1 MRLIIVILILFT
13 QISFGQTWTK
23 GEIEDYCSNINKL
36 KSENDLIKVFYP
48 NMSAC
53 GGGLNGYYQGDKL
66 LFISSTYSAEL
77 GYSSKTVYFKD
88 NKTVKIIY
96 REHYAEW
103 GKYEEKY
110 PSDKYEW
117 NPDKMTYSD
126 TLYSISFSSPIS
138 FEKSSY
144 DKFIDN
150 QVDYELIKRLT
161 DCTEEMRNELGEVL
175 SQVDS
180 LKYITEM
187 PYMCRYELCGDN
199 LFWDVVQMRQG
210 VIELLI
216 DKLDDTTLTKA
227 NVVLFGGDYKVADIA
242 YVALKEIIQDI
253 PTFELLGVEFDKN
266 GCGYCSYWNHLNE
279 DFKNRL
285 EFKNAVKDW
294 YFKNKDNLIWIADN
308 KYTSCDCQAKHPNG
322 GHFEIKK

>member
-1 MRLIIVILILFT
+1 MRLIIVILIFLT

-23 GEIEDYCSNINKL
+23 SEIEDYCSKIDNL
-36 KSENDLIKVFYP
+36 KSENDLIEVFYP

-53 GGGLNGYYQGDKL
+53 GGGLYGYYQDNKL
-66 LFISSTYSAEL
+66 ILISSTYSAEL
-77 GYSSKTVYFKD
+77 GYSSKTLYFKD
-88 NKTVKIIY
+88 DKTVKIIY

-103 GKYEEKY
+103 GKYDEKY

-126 TLYSISFSSPIS
+126 TLYSISFSSPIV
-138 FEKSSY
+138 FKKSSY
-144 DKFIDN
+144 DKFVDN
-150 QVDYELIKRLT
+150 QIDYELIKRLT
-161 DCTEEMRNELGEVL
+161 DCTEEMRNELEEVI

-180 LKYITEM
+180 LKYVTEM
-187 PYMCRYELCGDN
+187 PYICRYELCGDN

-210 VIELLI
+210 VVELLI
-216 DKLDDTTLTKA
+216 DRLDDTTLTKA
-227 NVVLFGGDYKVADIA
+227 NVVLFGVDYKVADIA

-279 DFKNRL
+279 DHENRRK
-285 EFKNAVKDW
+285 FKNAVKDW
-294 YFKNKDNLIWIADN
+294 YFKNKENLIWIADN

-322 GHFEIKK
+322 GHYEIKK

>member
-13 QISFGQTWTK
+13 KISFGQTWTK
-23 GEIEDYCSNINKL
+23 DEIEDYCSKIDKL
-36 KSENDLIKVFYP
+36 KSENDLVKVLYP

-53 GGGLNGYYQGDKL
+53 GGGLYGYYQGNEL
-66 LFISSTYSAEL
+66 ILISSTYSAEL

-88 NKTVKIIY
+88 DKAVKIIY
-96 REHYAEW
+96 REHFAEW

-126 TLYSISFSSPIS
+126 TLYSISFSSPIL

-144 DKFIDN
+144 EKFLDN
-150 QVDYELIKRLT
+150 QIDYELIKRLT
-161 DCTEEMRNELGEVL
+161 DCTTEMRNELGEVL

-180 LKYITEM
+180 LKNVTEM
-187 PYMCRYELCGDN
+187 PYICRYELCGDN
-199 LFWDVVQMRQG
+199 LFWNVVQMRQG
-210 VIELLI
+210 VVELLI
-216 DKLDDTTLTKA
+216 DRLDDTTLTKA

-253 PTFELLGVEFDKN
+253 PTFELLGVEFDTN
-266 GCGYCSYWNHLNE
+266 GCGYCSYWNHLNK
-279 DFKNRL
+279 DFKNRQ

-294 YFKNKDNLIWIADN
+294 YFKNKDNLIWVANN
-308 KYTSCDCQAKHPNG
+308 KYTSCDCQAKHPNE

>member
-13 QISFGQTWTK
+13 QISFGQTWSK
-23 GEIEDYCSNINKL
+23 DEIEDYCSNIDML

-53 GGGLNGYYQGDKL
+53 GGGLNGYFQGDKL
-66 LFISSTYSAEL
+66 LLISSTYSAEL

-88 NKTVKIIY
+88 KKTVKIVY

-150 QVDYELIKRLT
+150 QVDNELINRLT
-161 DCTEEMRNELGEVL
+161 DCAEKMRNELGVVM

-180 LKYITEM
+180 LRYVTEM
-187 PYMCRYELCGDN
+187 PYICRYELCGDD
-199 LFWDVVQMRQG
+199 LFWDVVRIRQG

-216 DKLDDTTLTKA
+216 DRLDDTTLTKA
-227 NVVLFGGDYKVADIA
+227 NVMLFGGDYKVADIA
-242 YVALKEIIQDI
+242 YVALKEIIHDI

-279 DFKNRL
+279 DLENRRR
-285 EFKNAVKDW
+285 FKNAVKDW
-294 YFKNKDNLIWIADN
+294 YFRHKDNLIWIPDN
-308 KYTSCDCQAKHPNG
+308 KYASCDCQAKHPNG
-322 GHFEIKK
+322 GHYEIKK